1 MDWLAG
7 RTGNSPISLNSPQ
20 PGRLKLRS
28 KPSGDGKRT
37 VVDFGGREIAVRT
50 VGPDVV
56 VDGNEGFETTSDRID
71 VGKVREIER
80 LILDGLVERFNHGI
94 GESNV
99 LLSDDLFN
107 GYFGQLGVL
116 GPRVGEHEGLCGTLF
131 LVDVP
136 TVSRP
141 NRLKL
146 NLCRPCKGPLW
157 MFRSPP
163 V

>member
-1 MDWLAG
+1 MDFRRRKVG
-7 RTGNSPISLNSPQ
+7 
-20 PGRLKLRS
+20 
-28 KPSGDGKRT
+28 
-37 VVDFGGREIAVRT
+37 VRT
-50 VGPDVV
+50 VRPNVV
-56 VDGNEGFETTSDRID
+56 IDGNELFQVAADRID
-71 VGKVREIER
+71 VGKVREIQR
-80 LILDGLVERFNHGI
+80 LILDGLVGCLCHGI
-94 GESNV
+94 REPDI
-99 LLSDDLFN
+99 LLSEDVFDWYV
-107 GYFGQLGVL
+107 GEPSVL
-116 GPRVGEHEGLCGTLF
+116 RSRVGEHEGLCGTLV